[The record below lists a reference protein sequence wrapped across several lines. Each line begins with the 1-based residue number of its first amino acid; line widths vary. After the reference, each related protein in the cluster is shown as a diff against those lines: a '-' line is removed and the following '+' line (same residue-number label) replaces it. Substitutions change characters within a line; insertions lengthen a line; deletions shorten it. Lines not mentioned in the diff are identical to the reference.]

1 MAEKTRVPGPMEE
14 AEIIRMMDAYGSALL
29 GLCRG
34 LLRDEHLAQD
44 VVQDTFV
51 KAWKAGALRMET
63 EKAWLLRVAVNACR
77 DVQRSRW
84 RKIFMQSKPLEAV
97 HLPAPKDEDG
107 DVLAQVQQLPKR
119 EREVVMMFYWNN
131 MSAPEIADVLSV
143 NRATVYR
150 RLERGQKRLKIKLEG
165 AVE

>member
-1 MAEKTRVPGPMEE
+1 
-14 AEIIRMMDAYGSALL
+14 
-29 GLCRG
+29 
-34 LLRDEHLAQD
+34 
-44 VVQDTFV
+44 
-51 KAWKAGALRMET
+51 
-63 EKAWLLRVAVNACR
+63 
-77 DVQRSRW
+77 
-84 RKIFMQSKPLEAV
+84 MQSKPLEAV

-119 EREVVMMFYWNN
+119 EREVIMMFYWNN